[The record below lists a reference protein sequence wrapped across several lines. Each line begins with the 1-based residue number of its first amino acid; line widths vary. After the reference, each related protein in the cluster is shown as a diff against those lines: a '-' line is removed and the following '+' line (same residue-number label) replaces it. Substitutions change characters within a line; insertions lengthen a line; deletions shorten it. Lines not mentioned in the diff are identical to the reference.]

1 MTTEIEISQM
11 RKEALEAAKHP
22 IKIGMIL
29 FIVVFVGLGGWGLLA
44 KIDKAA
50 ISLGQIAPAEN
61 NKVVQHLEGG
71 IIEKILV
78 KEGDKV
84 KAGDVLV
91 RLSRASVEANATIAE
106 GAFLSSQA
114 EYYRLLA
121 EKDNKQKIEF
131 PAEWQQPE
139 NVEKY
144 KQVAEA
150 QNQIFYERRNALI
163 GRIKILE
170 ERNSQMQNQISGT
183 QSQISSNK
191 RQLVLIED
199 ELKAAETLLASG
211 NTTKSRVLAIKR
223 GKAQLEGSIGELT
236 SSIARIQDSISE
248 NKLTIVNQK
257 NEYINEVV
265 EKLKEV
271 QKELNESRERAS
283 ATSDMLARTEIR
295 APINGII
302 KGMKFKTESG
312 VIAPGA
318 EILTIVPTDDNMIA
332 EVRIN
337 PNDIDVVHVGMQCKV
352 RITAYSSRSTPALF
366 GELLYVS
373 ADSFIDERT
382 NQRYYSGKVSIDM
395 TKLTEK
401 EKAKTQLYPGMPVEV
416 FIKTGARSPISYLLE
431 PLFTTFRR
439 SFREE

>member
-1 MTTEIEISQM
+1 MTSEIEISKM
-11 RKEALEAAKHP
+11 RKEALEAAQHP
-22 IKIGMIL
+22 IRVGMIL
-29 FIVVFVGLGGWGLLA
+29 FAVVFFGLGGWSVIA
-44 KIDKAA
+44 RIDKAA
-50 ISLGQIAPAEN
+50 IALGQVAPAEN
-61 NKVVQHLEGG
+61 NKIVQHLEGG
-71 IIEKILV
+71 IIDKILV

-91 RLSRASVEANATIAE
+91 RLSKSSVEANATIAQD
-106 GAFLSSQA
+106 AFLSSNA
-114 EYYRLLA
+114 EYHRLQA

-131 PAEWQQPE
+131 PPEWSTAE
-139 NVEKY
+139 NKAKY
-144 KQVAEA
+144 KDVIETQS
-150 QNQIFYERRNALI
+150 QIFYERRNALI

-170 ERNSQMQNQISGT
+170 ERNGQMNNQIAGT

-199 ELKAAETLLASG
+199 ELQAAETLLASG

-236 SSIARIQDSISE
+236 SAIARTQDSISE

-257 NEYINEVV
+257 NEYINDVV
-265 EKLKEV
+265 EKIKEV
-271 QKELNESRERAS
+271 QKELNESRERAN
-283 ATSDMLARTEIR
+283 ATSDTLARIEIR

-318 EILTIVPTDDNMIA
+318 EILTIVPTDDHMVA

-337 PNDIDVVHVGMQCKV
+337 PNDIDVVHIGMQCKV
-352 RITAYSSRSTPALF
+352 RITAYSSRSTPGLY

-373 ADSFIDERT
+373 ADSFLDERT

-395 TKLTEK
+395 NKLTDKEK
-401 EKAKTQLYPGMPVEV
+401 EKTQLYPGMPVEV
-416 FIKTGARSPISYLLE
+416 FIKTGARSPLSYLTE
-431 PLFTTFRR
+431 PLLTTFRR